1 MIEALKKADAKIL
14 EVDFFLDTLH
24 AEHDAA
30 RARAQLK
37 TRWIAHAR
45 AQRAV
50 LQEDDGAQP
59 VAPGAG
65 GAGVRDRAPTPP
77 ETHWQRAR
85 WGLTPGVQPETSHAY
100 VVDCG

>member
-77 ETHWQRAR
+77 ESPLGADA
-85 WGLTPGVQPETSHAY
+85 GGAA
-100 VVDCG
+100 